1 MCAIAHA
8 RCSSSSPAAIA
19 AYNSGSRRH
28 TAQARSNDFCAPA
41 TETASAARTSSA
53 EYRSGASIRATVL
66 TGLRRAQPDFEG
78 RGQPRRRAD

>member
-53 EYRSGASIRATVL
+53 EYRSGASIRATVPPDSGAHSP
-66 TGLRRAQPDFEG
+66 TSRAAAN
-78 RGQPRRRAD
+78 RAAAD